1 MQWTRQECLQ
11 TRVSLRLFLMLYLGH
26 PQEKEVALRLLNRK
40 MAYPELRQ
48 GEAGLGLLRGLE
60 IGLGL
65 LQGTAC
71 LGPPLE

>member
-1 MQWTRQECLQ
+1 
-11 TRVSLRLFLMLYLGH
+11 MLYLGH
-26 PQEKEVALRLLNRK
+26 PQENEVVLHLPNQK

-48 GEAGLGLLRGLE
+48 GEAGLGLLQGLE

-71 LGPPLE
+71 LAPPLE